1 MQIANSTVLVTGSN
15 RGTGREYVRQ
25 LIGRGAARV
34 YATAR
39 NIDALA
45 DTVALDPA
53 RVVPLQLDV
62 TDPASIRAAA
72 TQATDVTLLINNAGV
87 LSFGGALDVGADAI
101 ASDMGVNF
109 TGLRDVTRAFA
120 PVIEANGGGAVVN
133 MLTLLSFVSAPG
145 FSAYNASKAAAW
157 SMAMSLRAYLAP
169 KGIAVINAFP
179 AGIDT
184 EMLAG
189 VDAAKDAPS
198 AVVGD
203 VLAAIEAGGE
213 DVYPASAADV
223 HDAWRKDQK
232 AVERM
237 FAAMM

>member
-1 MQIANSTVLVTGSN
+1 
-15 RGTGREYVRQ
+15 
-25 LIGRGAARV
+25 
-34 YATAR
+34 
-39 NIDALA
+39 
-45 DTVALDPA
+45 
-53 RVVPLQLDV
+53 
-62 TDPASIRAAA
+62 
-72 TQATDVTLLINNAGV
+72 
-87 LSFGGALDVGADAI
+87 
-101 ASDMGVNF
+101 
-109 TGLRDVTRAFA
+109 
-120 PVIEANGGGAVVN
+120 
-133 MLTLLSFVSAPG
+133 
-145 FSAYNASKAAAW
+145 
-157 SMAMSLRAYLAP
+157 MAMSLRAYLAP

-189 VDAAKDAPS
+189 VAAAKDAPS

-223 HDAWRKDQK
+223 HDAWRKEQK